1 MSLGDYIASNTR
13 IDDVKASAK
22 AAMFDVKGGEN
33 MLTMFAVFN
42 ARWFR
47 AAQVRTFV
55 VNQGC
60 VSIHRNTVRN
70 ALEQLVSLG
79 FLDREGGVGT
89 GKQVRY
95 RRKQT
100 CVQAQQEKSV
110 ERVSRAR
117 ALRDKV
123 GRRLAVRQ
131 LASNP

>member
-1 MSLGDYIASNTR
+1 MSLGDYIGSNTS

-22 AAMFDVKGGEN
+22 AAMFVAKGGEQ
-33 MLTMFAVFN
+33 MLTMFAVFKG
-42 ARWFR
+42 RWFLS
-47 AAQVRTFV
+47 AKVRPFV

-79 FLDREGGVGT
+79 FLEREGGPGT
-89 GKQVRY
+89 GRQVRY

-100 CVQAQQEKSV
+100 SAEAQQEQSR
-110 ERVSRAR
+110 ERASKAR

-123 GRRLAVRQ
+123 VRRVAGRT
-131 LASNP
+131 SEI

>member
-1 MSLGDYIASNTR
+1 MSLGDYIASNTS

-79 FLDREGGVGT
+79 FLDREGGQGT

-100 CVQAQQEKSV
+100 CAQAQQEQSR
-110 ERVSRAR
+110 ERVSKAR

-123 GRRLAVRQ
+123 VRRVAGRT
-131 LASNP
+131 SEI

>member
-1 MSLGDYIASNTR
+1 MSLGDYIASNTS
-13 IDDVKASAK
+13 IEDVKASAK

-79 FLDREGGVGT
+79 FLERAVDEDQR
-89 GKQVRY
+89 KQPRY

-100 CVQAQQEKSV
+100 IAQAQQEQRT

-117 ALRDKV
+117 ALRDRVSRKLDAHE
-123 GRRLAVRQ
+123 RPN
-131 LASNP
+131 SE